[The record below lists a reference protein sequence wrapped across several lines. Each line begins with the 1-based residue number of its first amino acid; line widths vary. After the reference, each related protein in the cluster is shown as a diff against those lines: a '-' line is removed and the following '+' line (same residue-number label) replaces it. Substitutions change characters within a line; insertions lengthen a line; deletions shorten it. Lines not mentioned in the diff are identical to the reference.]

1 VRAAVPLYGH
11 ASAVELPALEDQVRK
26 AKYGLDKPLV
36 VQYVNYLGGVV
47 RGDLGPSL
55 KYKNKTVLDII
66 QEGFPKSL
74 ILGLSALV
82 IAGIVGV
89 AFESFVEDRLG
100 SVVEKG
106 YVPEEI
112 LFVVLTMDTVASRGM
127 VKETFPDVQLP
138 VGPEPILL
146 LLDRVIY
153 LAMNHDQMDAI
164 YGAKTDLIGAAGTM
178 LVWVIG
184 EQTRLLNSA
193 YHLYRANLTGNA

>member
-1 VRAAVPLYGH
+1 MTDDI
-11 ASAVELPALEDQVRK
+11 AL
-26 AKYGLDKPLV
+26 
-36 VQYVNYLGGVV
+36 
-47 RGDLGPSL
+47 S
-55 KYKNKTVLDII
+55 T
-66 QEGFPKSL
+66 QEATMGTGSEFGQRM
-74 ILGLSALV
+74 I
-82 IAGIVGV
+82 
-89 AFESFVEDRLG
+89 SFVEDRLG

-164 YGAKTDLIGAAGTM
+164 YGAETDLIGAAGTM